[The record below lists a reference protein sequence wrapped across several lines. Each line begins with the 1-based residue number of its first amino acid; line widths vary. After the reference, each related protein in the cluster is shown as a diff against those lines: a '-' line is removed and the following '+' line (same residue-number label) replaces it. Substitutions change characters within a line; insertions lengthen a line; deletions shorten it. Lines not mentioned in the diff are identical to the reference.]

1 MSIVVIEICIK
12 ALTPFSLA
20 ETHLSKLEKDIT
32 SAYAAKG
39 RHYHTLHHL
48 ATMYTSLQPVWE
60 KLQRPELVA
69 FAILYHDFYYKAT
82 RKDNEERSA
91 EKAYSQMMLWNM
103 PEEDCE
109 RVEDMILATK
119 AHPEN
124 LDDNDTAYL
133 LDADLVALGSDWPS
147 YETYYKGV
155 RKEYRIYPNVLYKP
169 GRKKVLQHFL
179 DMKNIYRTDYFRKN
193 YEEQARENLVNEIR
207 LL

>member
-1 MSIVVIEICIK
+1 MPNISEICTS

-20 ETHLSKLEKDIT
+20 ETHLSKLEKDIS
-32 SAYAAKG
+32 SAYTAKG

-48 ATMYTSLQPVWE
+48 ATMYASLQPVWD
-60 KLQRPELVA
+60 KLHRPELVA
-69 FAILYHDFYYKAT
+69 FAILYHDFYYKAI